1 MTSLKNAKRG
11 RVREVIATYGKCME
25 LISMDPN
32 FHEITVG
39 LYVKDGIG
47 TVWTFS
53 GKPGVE
59 KRVEEIRDQLVELG
73 GMVPVKDT
81 HNQAKFPDGEMYDRP
96 LRFLLR
102 QAVEKPYG
110 TRHPEGRIEIK
121 DLRSP
126 LQIIAT
132 PEEIEGRWIYRVT
145 AEGEY
150 KNPKMRVRAVTQGF
164 VRYGEMEKVDV
175 DAVTFPHGGRRDELI
190 RLVLPYARNVTGTA
204 DMLEAE
210 ALRGQM
216 TTGTLGFA
224 QT

>member
-1 MTSLKNAKRG
+1 MTSLKNAQRG

-59 KRVEEIRDQLVELG
+59 KRVEEIRGQLVELG
-73 GMVPVKDT
+73 GMVPVDGT
-81 HNQAKFPDGEMYDRP
+81 HNQATFPDGEMYDRP

-132 PEEIEGRWIYRVT
+132 PEEMDGRWIYRVT

-150 KNPKMRVRAVTQGF
+150 KNPKMRVRAITQGF

>member
-1 MTSLKNAKRG
+1 MTGLKNAQRG
-11 RVREVIATYGKCME
+11 KVREVIATYGKCME

-32 FHEITVG
+32 FHEITIG

-59 KRVEEIRDQLVELG
+59 KRVEEIRAQLVELG
-73 GMVPVKDT
+73 DMIPVEGT

-132 PEEIEGRWIYRVT
+132 PEQSDGRWIYRVT

-150 KNPKMRVRAVTQGF
+150 KNPKVRVRAVTQGF
-164 VRYGEMEKVDV
+164 VRYGEMEKVDI
-175 DAVTFPHGGRRDELI
+175 DAVTFPHGGRRDGLV

>member
-1 MTSLKNAKRG
+1 MTSLKNAQRG

-59 KRVEEIRDQLVELG
+59 KRVEEIRGQLVELG
-73 GMVPVKDT
+73 GMVPVDGT
-81 HNQAKFPDGEMYDRP
+81 HNQATFPDGEMYDRP

-132 PEEIEGRWIYRVT
+132 PEEMDGRWIYRVT

-150 KNPKMRVRAVTQGF
+150 KNPKMRVRAITQGF

-175 DAVTFPHGGRRDELI
+175 DAVTFHHGGRRDELI

>member
-1 MTSLKNAKRG
+1 MTSLKNAQRG
-11 RVREVIATYGKCME
+11 RVREVIARYGKCME

-59 KRVEEIRDQLVELG
+59 KRVEEIRDQLVTLG
-73 GMVPVKDT
+73 GMVPVDGI
-81 HNQAKFPDGEMYDRP
+81 HNQATFPDGEMYERP

-110 TRHPEGRIEIK
+110 TTHPEGRIEIK

-126 LQIIAT
+126 LQIITT
-132 PEEIEGRWIYRVT
+132 PEEIDGRWIYRVT

>member
-1 MTSLKNAKRG
+1 MTSLKNAQRG

-25 LISMDPN
+25 LIPMDPN

-53 GKPGVE
+53 GKPCVE

-73 GMVPVKDT
+73 GMVPVENT

-110 TRHPEGRIEIK
+110 TRHPEGRVEIK

-132 PEEIEGRWIYRVT
+132 PEEVDGRWIYRVT

-150 KNPKMRVRAVTQGF
+150 KNPKMRVRAITQGF

>member
-11 RVREVIATYGKCME
+11 RVQEVIAKYGKCME

-39 LYVKDGIG
+39 LYFKDGTG

-53 GKPGVE
+53 GRPGVE

-73 GMVPVKDT
+73 DMVPLGGT
-81 HNQAKFPDGEMYDRP
+81 HNQARFPDGEVYVRP

-102 QAVEKPYG
+102 QAVEKPFG
-110 TRHPEGRIEIK
+110 TRHPDGRIEIK

-126 LQIIAT
+126 LQVIAT
-132 PEEIEGRWIYRVT
+132 PEQAEGRWIYRIT

-150 KNPKMRVRAVTQGF
+150 KNPKMRVRAITQGF

-175 DAVTFPHGGRRDELI
+175 DAVTFPHGGRRDSLMRLI
-190 RLVLPYARNVTGTA
+190 LPHARNVTGTA

-210 ALRGQM
+210 AMRGQM
-216 TTGTLGFA
+216 TTGTLGFS

>member
-1 MTSLKNAKRG
+1 MTSLKNAQRG

-25 LISMDPN
+25 LIPMDPN

-47 TVWTFS
+47 TIWTFS
-53 GKPGVE
+53 GKSGVE

-73 GMVPVKDT
+73 GMVPVDGT
-81 HNQAKFPDGEMYDRP
+81 HNQATFPDGEMYDRP

-110 TRHPEGRIEIK
+110 TTHPEGRIEIK

-132 PEEIEGRWIYRVT
+132 PEEIDGRWIYRVT

>member
-1 MTSLKNAKRG
+1 MTSLKNAQRG

-53 GKPGVE
+53 GKPGAE
-59 KRVEEIRDQLVELG
+59 KRVEEIRDQLVTLG
-73 GMVPVKDT
+73 GMVPVDGT
-81 HNQAKFPDGEMYDRP
+81 HNQATFPDGEMYERP

-110 TRHPEGRIEIK
+110 TTHPEGRIEIK

-126 LQIIAT
+126 LQIITT
-132 PEEIEGRWIYRVT
+132 PEEIDGRWIYRVT

>member
-1 MTSLKNAKRG
+1 MTSLKNAQRG

-59 KRVEEIRDQLVELG
+59 KRVEEIRDQLVTLG
-73 GMVPVKDT
+73 GMVPVDGT
-81 HNQAKFPDGEMYDRP
+81 HNQATFPDGEMYDRP

-110 TRHPEGRIEIK
+110 TTHPEGRIEIK

-126 LQIIAT
+126 LQIITT
-132 PEEIEGRWIYRVT
+132 PEEIDGRWIYRVT

>member
-1 MTSLKNAKRG
+1 MTSLKNTQRG

-25 LISMDPN
+25 LIPMDPN

-53 GKPGVE
+53 GKPCVE

-73 GMVPVKDT
+73 GMVPVENT

-110 TRHPEGRIEIK
+110 TRHPEGRVEIK

-132 PEEIEGRWIYRVT
+132 PEEVDGRWIYRVT

-150 KNPKMRVRAVTQGF
+150 KNPKMRVRAITQGF

>member
-11 RVREVIATYGKCME
+11 RVQEVIAKYGKCME

-39 LYVKDGIG
+39 LYFKDGTG

-53 GKPGVE
+53 GRPGVE

-73 GMVPVKDT
+73 DMVPLGGT
-81 HNQAKFPDGEMYDRP
+81 HNQARFPDGEVYVRP

-102 QAVEKPYG
+102 QAVEKPFG
-110 TRHPEGRIEIK
+110 TRHPDGRIEIK

-126 LQIIAT
+126 LQVIAT
-132 PEEIEGRWIYRVT
+132 PEQAEGRWIYRIT

-150 KNPKMRVRAVTQGF
+150 KNPKMRVRAITQGF

-175 DAVTFPHGGRRDELI
+175 DAVTFPHGGRRDSLMRLI
-190 RLVLPYARNVTGTA
+190 LPHARNVTGTA

-210 ALRGQM
+210 AMRGQM

>member
-1 MTSLKNAKRG
+1 MTGLKNAKRG
-11 RVREVIATYGKCME
+11 RVREVIDAYGKCME

-32 FHEITVG
+32 FHDITVG
-39 LYVKDGIG
+39 LYVKEGIG

-53 GKPGVE
+53 ERCGVRNRIE
-59 KRVEEIRDQLVELG
+59 QIRDQLVELG
-73 GMVPVKDT
+73 DMIPVQGT
-81 HNQAKFPDGEMYDRP
+81 HNQATFPDGEMYDRP

-110 TRHPEGRIEIK
+110 TRHPEGRIEVK

-132 PEEIEGRWIYRVT
+132 PEQVEGRWVYRVST
-145 AEGEY
+145 EGEY
-150 KNPKMRVRAVTQGF
+150 KNPRVRVRAITQGF
-164 VRYGEMEKVDV
+164 VRYGEMEKTGDDTVS
-175 DAVTFPHGGRRDELI
+175 FPHGGRRDALV
-190 RLVLPYARNVTGTA
+190 RLVLPYARNVTGTS

-216 TTGTLGFA
+216 TTGTLGFS

>member
-11 RVREVIATYGKCME
+11 RVLEVIAQYGKCVE
-25 LISMDPN
+25 LIPMDPN

-39 LYVKDGIG
+39 LYFKDGIG
-47 TVWTFS
+47 TAWTFS
-53 GKPGVE
+53 GRPGVE
-59 KRVEEIRDQLVELG
+59 KRVEEIRDQLVVLG
-73 GMVPVKDT
+73 NMVPVEDT
-81 HNQAKFPDGEMYDRP
+81 HNQARFPDGEMYDRP

-132 PEEIEGRWIYRVT
+132 PENMDGRWIYRIT
-145 AEGEY
+145 TEGEY
-150 KNPKMRVRAVTQGF
+150 KNPTMRVRAVTQGF

-175 DAVTFPHGGRRDELI
+175 DAVTFQHGGRRDGLI
-190 RLVLPYARNVTGTA
+190 RLILPYARNVTGTA

>member
-1 MTSLKNAKRG
+1 MTSLKNAQRG

-59 KRVEEIRDQLVELG
+59 KRVEEIRDQLVTLG
-73 GMVPVKDT
+73 GMVPVDGT
-81 HNQAKFPDGEMYDRP
+81 HNQATFPDGEMYDRP

-110 TRHPEGRIEIK
+110 TTHPEGRIEIK

-126 LQIIAT
+126 LQIITT
-132 PEEIEGRWIYRVT
+132 PEEIDGRWIYRVT

-175 DAVTFPHGGRRDELI
+175 DAVTFPPGGRRDELI

>member
-1 MTSLKNAKRG
+1 MTSLKNAQRG

-25 LISMDPN
+25 LIPMDPN

-53 GKPGVE
+53 GKPCVE

-73 GMVPVKDT
+73 GMVPVENT

-132 PEEIEGRWIYRVT
+132 PEQADGRWIYRVT

>member
-11 RVREVIATYGKCME
+11 RVLEVIAKYGKCME
-25 LISMDPN
+25 LIPMDPN

-59 KRVEEIRDQLVELG
+59 KRVEEIRDQLVVLG
-73 GMVPVKDT
+73 GMVAVDGT
-81 HNQAKFPDGEMYDRP
+81 HNQARFPDGEMYDRP

-132 PEEIEGRWIYRVT
+132 PEHLEGRWIYRIT

-150 KNPKMRVRAVTQGF
+150 KNPTMRVRAVTQGF

>member
-1 MTSLKNAKRG
+1 MTSLKNAQRG

-39 LYVKDGIG
+39 LYVKAGIG

-53 GKPGVE
+53 GKLGVE
-59 KRVEEIRDQLVELG
+59 KRVEEIRDQLVTLG
-73 GMVPVKDT
+73 GMVPVDGT
-81 HNQAKFPDGEMYDRP
+81 HNQAKFPDGEMYNRP

-110 TRHPEGRIEIK
+110 TTHPEGRIEIK

-132 PEEIEGRWIYRVT
+132 PEEIDGRWIYRVT

>member
-1 MTSLKNAKRG
+1 M
-11 RVREVIATYGKCME
+11 IATYGKCME

-59 KRVEEIRDQLVELG
+59 KRVEEIRGQLVELG
-73 GMVPVKDT
+73 GMVSVDGT
-81 HNQAKFPDGEMYDRP
+81 HNQATFPDGEMYDRP

-132 PEEIEGRWIYRVT
+132 PEEMDGRWIYRVT

-150 KNPKMRVRAVTQGF
+150 KNPKMRVRAITQGF

-175 DAVTFPHGGRRDELI
+175 DAVTFHHGGRRDELI

>member
-11 RVREVIATYGKCME
+11 RVQEVIAKYGKCME

-39 LYVKDGIG
+39 LYFKDGTG

-53 GKPGVE
+53 GRPGVE
-59 KRVEEIRDQLVELG
+59 KRVEEIRDQLVGLG
-73 GMVPVKDT
+73 DMVPVEGT
-81 HNQAKFPDGEMYDRP
+81 HNQARFPDGEVYVRP

-102 QAVEKPYG
+102 QAVEKPFG
-110 TRHPEGRIEIK
+110 TRHPDGRIEIK

-126 LQIIAT
+126 LQVIAT
-132 PEEIEGRWIYRVT
+132 PEQAEGRWIYRIT

-150 KNPKMRVRAVTQGF
+150 KNPKMRVRAITQGF

-175 DAVTFPHGGRRDELI
+175 DAVTFPHGGRRDSLMRLI
-190 RLVLPYARNVTGTA
+190 LPYARNVTGTA

-210 ALRGQM
+210 AMRGQM
-216 TTGTLGFA
+216 TTGTLGFS

>member
-1 MTSLKNAKRG
+1 MTSLKNAQRG

-25 LISMDPN
+25 LIPMDPN

-53 GKPGVE
+53 SKSGVE
-59 KRVEEIRDQLVELG
+59 KRVAEIRDQLVVLG
-73 GMVPVKDT
+73 GMVPVEGT

-110 TRHPEGRIEIK
+110 TRHPEARIEIK

-132 PEEIEGRWIYRVT
+132 PEEIDGRWIYRIT

-150 KNPKMRVRAVTQGF
+150 KNPTMRVRAVTQGF

>member
-11 RVREVIATYGKCME
+11 RVLEVIATYGKCME
-25 LISMDPN
+25 LIPMDPN

-59 KRVEEIRDQLVELG
+59 KRVEEIRDQLLELG
-73 GMVPVKDT
+73 GMVPVDGT
-81 HNQAKFPDGEMYDRP
+81 HNQATFPDGEMYDRP

-110 TRHPEGRIEIK
+110 TTHPEGRIEIK

-132 PEEIEGRWIYRVT
+132 PEEIDGRWIYRIT

-210 ALRGQM
+210 AMRGQM